1 MKLKIAQGI
10 LLTKEQLE
18 EVANTIMTKPDM
30 GWNYDDET
38 KETKLVQNFVLDGEH
53 GRYSYRVNLS
63 WEMITLLFVE

>member
-30 GWNYDDET
+30 GWNYDDEK
-38 KETKLVQNFVLDGEH
+38 KETVFVQDYELTGEF
-53 GRYSYRVNLS
+53 GTYIYRVNLS
-63 WEMITLLFVE
+63 WEMITLLNVK